1 MGPMSARWIYPAAI
15 AAARNAIYDGSR
27 ASLGSFLAH
36 FSRDFFTDGAIRPA
50 LSLRGVSPMRRV
62 CLLSCLLVA
71 LASFSV
77 ASAQSKPAADPAG
90 PKANSMMTKKV
101 AEKKRAI
108 GIVDSAPATGGGP
121 LSPEQME
128 KMLKDMGYEP
138 KVIPYSD
145 NTGKYFEIEEGGWA
159 LSVDRS
165 GDGSNIWLS
174 AGLAKVNNP
183 AGPHAEKLLAL
194 LAANNTTSGTF
205 IYYPSSQIIGIQR
218 HVPNNNVTAGQL
230 RKAAI
235 GLATMMSQN
244 VENWK
249 GDNFK

>member
-1 MGPMSARWIYPAAI
+1 
-15 AAARNAIYDGSR
+15 
-27 ASLGSFLAH
+27 
-36 FSRDFFTDGAIRPA
+36 
-50 LSLRGVSPMRRV
+50 MRRV

-77 ASAQSKPAADPAG
+77 ASAQSKSAADPSG
-90 PKANSMMTKKV
+90 PKANSMMTKKL
-101 AEKKRAI
+101 AEKKRAV

-121 LSPEQME
+121 LSADQIE

-138 KVIPYSD
+138 KVIPYTD
-145 NTGKYFEIEEGGWA
+145 NTGKFFEIEEGGWA
-159 LSVDRS
+159 LNIDRS
-165 GDGSNIWLS
+165 GDGSNIWIT

-183 AGPHAEKLLAL
+183 AGPHSEKLLTL
-194 LAANNTTSGTF
+194 LAANNTTAGTF
-205 IYYPSSQIIGIQR
+205 TYHPSNQIISIQR
-218 HVPNNNVTAGQL
+218 HVLNNNLSAGQF

-235 GLATMMSQN
+235 GLAAMMSQN